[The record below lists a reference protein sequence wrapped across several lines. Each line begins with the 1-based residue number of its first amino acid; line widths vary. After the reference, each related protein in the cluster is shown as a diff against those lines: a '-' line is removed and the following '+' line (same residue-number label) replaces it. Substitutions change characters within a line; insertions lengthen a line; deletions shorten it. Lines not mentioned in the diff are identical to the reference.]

1 MLLSEFQTLKSYIPE
16 AVRYESDLQLKK
28 KVKDGG
34 LAIIDQWIAAH
45 ARYFVGSYESTFSFR
60 IQEEREILGFDPA
73 TTFNRLCGSGEKV
86 CTQPTKW
93 RIAYH

>member
-45 ARYFVGSYESTFSFR
+45 ARFVGSVLY
-60 IQEEREILGFDPA
+60 
-73 TTFNRLCGSGEKV
+73 KM
-86 CTQPTKW
+86 
-93 RIAYH
+93 H